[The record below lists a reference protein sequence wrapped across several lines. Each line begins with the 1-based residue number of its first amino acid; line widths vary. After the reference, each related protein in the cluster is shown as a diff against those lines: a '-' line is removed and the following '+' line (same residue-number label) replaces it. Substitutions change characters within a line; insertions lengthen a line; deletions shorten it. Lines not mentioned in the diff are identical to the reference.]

1 MKIIYSYINIHD
13 SSYIPLDVFLIGLHS
28 SFKSTKLYGNTY
40 FFTSKEV
47 IEKIK
52 HLDLP
57 FTDIIE
63 IPKNTKMNVPFY
75 AKIKTYLLQ
84 NEPFIHLDLDLILNQ
99 KLNIDNDIPIQ
110 FAHIDIEKNWNLS
123 FVNDY
128 NKCYFEPA
136 KFFNDKY
143 GLGFN
148 HSIIVNEIPNM
159 GIVCVNDVDLFKKSI
174 NGMIEFY
181 DNNNNVFD
189 NNFSWNIYLEQAI
202 IHKKLKENSE
212 KYQESLINEKH
223 CFFDKPIL
231 FKVEKNESYNFYNNE
246 KKIFTS
252 FKNVLDN
259 VFLNDS
265 PSIHFMGNLK
275 KSKRVQL
282 LILHLL
288 IEDFGLDYVQKI
300 VKGADDKN
308 YPYLDIYLRYMKN
321 LL

>member
-1 MKIIYSYINIHD
+1 
-13 SSYIPLDVFLIGLHS
+13 
-28 SFKSTKLYGNTY
+28 
-40 FFTSKEV
+40 
-47 IEKIK
+47 
-52 HLDLP
+52 
-57 FTDIIE
+57 
-63 IPKNTKMNVPFY
+63 
-75 AKIKTYLLQ
+75 
-84 NEPFIHLDLDLILNQ
+84 
-99 KLNIDNDIPIQ
+99 
-110 FAHIDIEKNWNLS
+110 
-123 FVNDY
+123 
-128 NKCYFEPA
+128 
-136 KFFNDKY
+136 
-143 GLGFN
+143 
-148 HSIIVNEIPNM
+148 
-159 GIVCVNDVDLFKKSI
+159 
-174 NGMIEFY
+174 MIEFY

-189 NNFSWNIYLEQAI
+189 NNFIWNIYLEQAI

-265 PSIHFMGNLK
+265 PSIHFMGNFK

-308 YPYLDIYLRYMKN
+308 YPYFDIYLRYMKN